1 MCVRKFVIRYLSISI
16 SPSNSSCLSSSS
28 SRSHSSL
35 SASRSLDFRS
45 FANSAS
51 KISEVFGLE
60 WGLCAI
66 RCFAV
71 LKIKDIAINSQF
83 LKRTNLD
90 IMRLSSEVRRMLRK
104 SKTWFLSQ
112 TVEFQGCMTLRILFS
127 SRTKQCQ
134 HPWRTQVQ
142 TLRASPDLLN
152 QNLYFNHSPREFT
165 CTLKTIK
172 SCLRASKMHKQK
184 WSQCTLVITQI
195 STQVIPIFH
204 PYSREFSY

>member
-1 MCVRKFVIRYLSISI
+1 MCVRKFFIRYLSISI

-51 KISEVFGLE
+51 KISEFFGLE
-60 WGLCAI
+60 WGLWAI

-71 LKIKDIAINSQF
+71 KKKKKDMAINSQF
-83 LKRTNLD
+83 LKGTNLD

-127 SRTKQCQ
+127 SRTEQCQ
-134 HPWRTQVQ
+134 HPWRTLHKCRLSGPPQ
-142 TLRASPDLLN
+142 TCWIRICIL
-152 QNLYFNHSPREFT
+152 
-165 CTLKTIK
+165 TIAPEN
-172 SCLRASKMHKQK
+172 SHAH
-184 WSQCTLVITQI
+184 
-195 STQVIPIFH
+195 
-204 PYSREFSY
+204 